1 MKTKKETTGN
11 QYSSLSY
18 TTREQVKEAARML
31 LNAIEL
37 YDNENR
43 KIVLRNFK
51 GGNPALSQEAAGSCL
66 VLNKILDGRIEKF
79 NIDYRAVHTGRDN
92 GHWEIDF
99 IFTYKPDAATVLR
112 SFLTGIEQVKRKLHF
127 SDQKGVT
134 DDDGHKY
141 PITGA
146 RARLVRELWELE
158 PNESLPGSQC
168 LPDDFKSSSTLT
180 HAVDDINKVFRK
192 GFPPPCD
199 LIENGPNGYYLNRDS
214 FDFSPIKKDGFLNC
228 CS

>member
-1 MKTKKETTGN
+1 MKKKETTVSKE
-11 QYSSLSY
+11 YSSLSY
-18 TTREQVKEAARML
+18 ATREQVKETARML

-37 YDNENR
+37 YDNERR

-51 GGNPALSQEAAGSCL
+51 DGNPTLSQVAAGSCI
-66 VLNKILDGRIEKF
+66 VLNKILDERIEKF
-79 NIDYRAVHTGRDN
+79 NTEYRVVRTGSDN

-99 IFTYKPDAATVLR
+99 IFTYKPDTATVLR
-112 SFLTGIEQVKRKLHF
+112 AFLAGIEQVKRTLHF

-158 PNESLPGSQC
+158 PSESLPGSQC
-168 LPDDFKSSSTLT
+168 LPDDFKSSSALT
-180 HAVDDINKVFRK
+180 HAVDDINKVFRNE
-192 GFPPPCD
+192 FPPPCD

-214 FDFSPIKKDGFLNC
+214 FDFSLVKRAG
-228 CS
+228 S